1 MSLLILGRGKRES
14 VSIAND
20 MRSEPHRGWF
30 CTHRYTYIYI
40 YICSEGGTRVEQL
53 IGNVSKMNASMDPG
67 VSGDLNR
74 TGWLEVVAAKVF
86 GVKRPS
92 CRIRN
97 RNENPQVRRS
107 KWSFGPVTLYNRTVP
122 PPLSDGISRGREGR
136 GGIVRLL
143 FASIGSRDVE
153 TIFRVIASTTILI
166 DLLLSS
172 RYIYMYIPVIFNDN
186 D

>member
-30 CTHRYTYIYI
+30 CTHRYTYIYT
-40 YICSEGGTRVEQL
+40 YMQWGGTRVEQL

-67 VSGDLNR
+67 ISGDLNR

-92 CRIRN
+92 CRIRD

-107 KWSFGPVTLYNRTVP
+107 KWSFGPVTLYNRTSP
-122 PPLSDGISRGREGR
+122 PPLSDGISNR
-136 GGIVRLL
+136 GGMGEGKGSWAYCSLRSARATWKRL
-143 FASIGSRDVE
+143 FEWSRRRFSSICYSRLDTRMYVY
-153 TIFRVIASTTILI
+153 
-166 DLLLSS
+166 LSCYFQ
-172 RYIYMYIPVIFNDN
+172 R
-186 D
+186 